1 MMLGNLGVFLLAPFL
16 ATSSFMGFGVN
27 DGYANANANYAA
39 NVSNEWRTPSYGNW
53 NWGDRFNRGP
63 AINRIIP
70 DEGETGTEVT
80 LRGARFTEDSVVR
93 MGDGAISD
101 VDVSKNGRVLRFTV
115 PESMGQ
121 YCPPEEVCTMIAEDV
136 TPGDYEV
143 RVVSGERTSNSVT
156 FTVLEDGD
164 ETDELSIDSINGP
177 TGLEVGA
184 EGSWTVNVSGA
195 ESDLSYSVKWGDE
208 GMMASMRALLSEDDT
223 QASSTFTH
231 VYDEPGKYTPEFT
244 VTDAEGETVTKA
256 AALVTVTEDGEVR
269 IDSITPATTTVGATV
284 TLAGV
289 GFDGDTSVMVGS
301 TSASGIEVESDTSLN
316 FVVPTIATGTHQVKV
331 VSDEGESNTVDL
343 NLEKKIKSRVS
354 VSGVDAPSR
363 LTVDQEGTWTVH
375 AASNTN
381 GNLSYS
387 VDWGEG
393 DMAAMR
399 SLSGEMTQSSATFTH
414 SYAAA
419 GTYYP
424 KFTVTDEDGNKAS
437 VSASVVV
444 R

>member
-1 MMLGNLGVFLLAPFL
+1 MFLLAPFL
-16 ATSSFMGFGVN
+16 ATSSFMGFGVS
-27 DGYANANANYAA
+27 DGYANANANYSA
-39 NVSNEWRTPSYGNW
+39 NVSNEWRSPSYGNW

-80 LRGARFTEDSVVR
+80 LRGARFAEDSVVR
-93 MGDGAISD
+93 MGDGAITD

-115 PESMGQ
+115 PESMGK
-121 YCPPEEVCTMIAEDV
+121 YCPPDEVCTMIAEVV

-156 FTVLEDGD
+156 FTVTEDGN
-164 ETDELSIDSINGP
+164 ETDELLIDSISGP
-177 TGLEVGA
+177 TSLKTGT

-195 ESDLSYSVKWGDE
+195 DSDLSYSVKWGDE

-244 VTDAEGETVTKA
+244 VTNEEGETVTKA
-256 AALVTVTEDGEVR
+256 AAEVTVTEDGEVR
-269 IDSITPATTTVGATV
+269 IDSISPATTTVGATV
-284 TLAGV
+284 TLSGA
-289 GFDGDTSVMVGS
+289 GFDGETSVMVGS
-301 TSASGIEVESDTSLN
+301 TNASNVEVESDTSLS
-316 FVVPTIATGTHQVKV
+316 FVVPNLATGTHQVKV
-331 VSDEGESNTVDL
+331 VSDEGESNTVNL

-363 LTVDQEGTWTVH
+363 LTVDQEGTWTVR
-375 AASNTN
+375 AASNTD

-393 DMAAMR
+393 NNAAMR

-414 SYAAA
+414 SYSAA